1 MTTPELP
8 DAGSVGARRQVLPLY
23 AAGFV
28 TAFGAHSIAA
38 SLGGYTHGQHSSLL
52 ALGLLLAVYDGAEVA
67 LKPVFGS
74 LAYRVGARPVLLG
87 GLLAFA
93 AASAAF
99 VIAGD
104 PAWVGVARFGQGAA
118 AAAFSPAAGVL
129 VSRLT
134 PPGGQGRGFGRYGAW
149 KGLGYTLGPLLGGA
163 LITVGGYNLLF
174 ATLAAL
180 GVAVAGWAMV
190 TVPGVAALP
199 RTRQT
204 VADLARRLTSTGFVR
219 PTLALAAAT
228 AALSVGVGFLPV
240 IGAERGLGPLVTGA
254 IVSLLALAAAVV
266 QPRAGRARDDGRIDD
281 RGGLVTGLV
290 LSAAGC
296 AAVLIPGIAGLVSAA
311 ILIGV
316 GVGLITP
323 IGFAYLA
330 ATAPKERLGQTMG
343 AAEVGRELGDAGG
356 PLLVGA
362 LAAIA
367 TLTPALLVFG
377 GLLTATAGLLAA
389 PSRDRRHHPTNPE
402 SVN

>member
-1 MTTPELP
+1 MSTPDQTNSHP
-8 DAGSVGARRQVLPLY
+8 AGTRGQLMPLY

-38 SLGGYTHGQHSSLL
+38 SLGGYTHSQHASLL
-52 ALGLLLAVYDGAEVA
+52 TLGLLLAIYDGAEVV

-74 LAYRVGARPVLLG
+74 LADRVGARPVLLG

-99 VIAGD
+99 VVAGN
-104 PAWVGVARFGQGAA
+104 PTWVGVARFGQGAA

-149 KGLGYTLGPLLGGA
+149 KGLGYTLGPVLGGV
-163 LITVGGYNLLF
+163 LIATGGYSLLF
-174 ATLAAL
+174 ATLAVL
-180 GVAVAGWAMV
+180 GAAIAGWAQLM
-190 TVPGVAALP
+190 VPGLNPLP

-204 VADLARRLTSTGFVR
+204 VADLARRFTSPGFVR

-240 IGAERGLGPLVTGA
+240 IGAGRGLSPLVTGA
-254 IVSLLALAAAVV
+254 IVSLLAAATALV
-266 QPRAGRARDDGRIDD
+266 QPRAGHARDQGRIGD
-281 RGGLVTGLV
+281 RTGLAAG
-290 LSAAGC
+290 LALAAAGC
-296 AAVLIPGIAGLVSAA
+296 AAVWIPGIVGLVISAVL
-311 ILIGV
+311 IGIGV
-316 GVGLITP
+316 GVITP

-330 ATAPKERLGQTMG
+330 ATTPTERLGQTMG
-343 AAEVGRELGDAGG
+343 SAEVGRELGDAGG

-362 LAAIA
+362 LAAAI
-367 TLTPALLVFG
+367 TLTPALLAFAAI
-377 GLLTATAGLLAA
+377 LTATAALVAA
-389 PSRDRRHHPTNPE
+389 PTADYHDQTGADPAT
-402 SVN
+402 

>member
-1 MTTPELP
+1 VTTPEPADTGHFGTRGQL
-8 DAGSVGARRQVLPLY
+8 LPLY

-38 SLGGYTHGQHSSLL
+38 SLGGYTHGQHASLL
-52 ALGLLLAVYDGAEVA
+52 ALGILLAVYDGAEVA

-74 LAYRVGARPVLLG
+74 LADRIGARPVLLG

-93 AASAAF
+93 FASAAF
-99 VIAGD
+99 VIAGN
-104 PAWVGVARFGQGAA
+104 PAWVGLARFGQGAA

-174 ATLAAL
+174 ATLAVL

-190 TVPGVAALP
+190 MVPSVAALP
-199 RTRQT
+199 RARQT
-204 VADLARRLTSTGFVR
+204 VADLLRRLTNPGFVR

-228 AALSVGVGFLPV
+228 GALSVGVGFLPV

-266 QPRAGRARDDGRIDD
+266 QPRAGRARDDGRIGD
-281 RGGLVTGLV
+281 RTGLATGLIV
-290 LSAAGC
+290 AAAGC
-296 AAVLIPGIAGLVSAA
+296 AAVLIPGIAGLVGAA

-343 AAEVGRELGDAGG
+343 SAEVGRELGDAGG

-362 LAAIA
+362 LAAA
-367 TLTPALLVFG
+367 VTLTPALLVFG
-377 GLLTATAGLLAA
+377 VLLTATAGLLAA
-389 PSRDRRHHPTNPE
+389 PSGPE
-402 SVN
+402 SLSPAGAK